1 MKETSSNKGV
11 ISTTTITEMSEF
23 SATSIMDGY
32 GYGVCS
38 ILNYLTDV
46 ALQTTGFTFQ
56 NMIHCDD
63 NIESEKKNSN
73 NNAKEE
79 EEDQEIR
86 DDDVDMVD
94 EDADEEVNNH
104 HNNNNNSKPSANN
117 NKANNG
123 WGEESMS
130 MSSIFDH
137 RSRYQPID
145 EGNKIDAISWKQ
157 ETEKVSALLTNKQHQ
172 IALSLQA
179 SWQTHIHNLSQYQS
193 TNNTNNTNNTNT
205 NKTVPSSSSA
215 SSSLPSSSSSDSKQ
229 SILLVIQTFQKTIH
243 SEKEHMISLER
254 TFNNRAY
261 SDTCREQYVRY
272 HQVRYMQ

>member
-79 EEDQEIR
+79 EEEEDQEIR
-86 DDDVDMVD
+86 DDDIDMID

-104 HNNNNNSKPSANN
+104 HNNNNNSKPSAN

-193 TNNTNNTNNTNT
+193 TNNTNNTNT

-229 SILLVIQTFQKTIH
+229 SILLVIQTFQKNIH